1 LSDIMV
7 ENNRLVAE
15 PVPRLVRNITVP
27 ASVGFFFNTMYN
39 VVDTYFS
46 GLISTQALASLSL
59 SFPVF
64 FIILAM
70 GTGISTGTTA
80 LIANALGGGQASEA
94 RLYAVQGIT
103 FGNLTA
109 IALTGLGIYASPAM
123 FRILGASDEYLVM
136 VVTYMDT
143 IFAGTIFFILIYML
157 NAVLNGLGETRPFRN
172 FLIAG
177 FFMNMIL
184 DPWFIYGGFGLPAMG
199 IIGIALATV
208 MIQVIGC
215 FYLGYKV
222 YRTGLISE
230 RALRDII
237 PKPGPFREIA
247 RQGLPASFNML
258 TVGMGIFV
266 ITYFVSQ
273 FGKEAVAAYGIAM
286 RVEQIVLVPTIGLN
300 IATLTL
306 VAQNNGAGRFDR
318 IHEVLQTCLKYGA
331 YVMAIGSLAIFIGAR
346 PLMALFTTDASVIDV
361 GATYLRIDALVL
373 YAYVVLF
380 VHVAALQ
387 GMKRPMFAVWIGLY
401 RQIAAPFTLFW
412 AVTRVFD
419 FGLLGI
425 WWGIFAITWSAAVL
439 TLLYARRLLGKK
451 KKPHETRAVPMGRNG

>member
-1 LSDIMV
+1 MA
-7 ENNRLVAE
+7 ENNRLIAE
-15 PVPRLVRNITVP
+15 PIPKLVRDITVP

-39 VVDTYFS
+39 VVDTYFG

-80 LIANALGGGQASEA
+80 LIANALGAGKTAEA
-94 RLYAVQGIT
+94 RIFAIQGIT

-109 IALTGLGIYASPAM
+109 IALTILGIYASPAM
-123 FRILGASDEYLVM
+123 FRVLGASGEYMTM
-136 VVTYMDT
+136 VLSYMST
-143 IFAGTIFFILIYML
+143 IFVGTIFFLLNYML
-157 NAVLNGLGETRPFRN
+157 NAVLNGLGEPRPFRN

-177 FFMNMIL
+177 FFLNILL
-184 DPWFIYGGFGLPAMG
+184 DPWFIYGGLGLPAMG
-199 IIGIALATV
+199 IVGIALATV
-208 MIQVIGC
+208 IIQAMGC
-215 FYLGYKV
+215 VYLGYKV
-222 YRTGLISE
+222 SKTGLISN
-230 RALRDII
+230 RSLRDII
-237 PKPGPFREIA
+237 PKPAPFMEIA

-266 ITYFVSQ
+266 ITYFVSN

-286 RVEQIVLVPTIGLN
+286 RIEQIVLVPTIGLN

-306 VAQNNGAGRFDR
+306 VAQNNGAGRLDR
-318 IHEVLQTCLKYGA
+318 VYTVLQTCLKYGA
-331 YVMAIGSLAIFIGAR
+331 YVMALGSLAVFLGAR
-346 PLMALFTTDASVIDV
+346 PLMAFFTDDASVIEA

-401 RQIAAPFTLFW
+401 RQIAAPFLFFW
-412 AVTRVFD
+412 LATRILD

-439 TLLYARRLLGKK
+439 TLLYARSLLKKAGRLL
-451 KKPHETRAVPMGRNG
+451 P

>member
-1 LSDIMV
+1 MRHRAIS
-7 ENNRLVAE
+7 NRLTAE
-15 PVPRLVRNITVP
+15 SIPKLVRDIAVP

-39 VVDTYFS
+39 VVDTYF
-46 GLISTQALASLSL
+46 GGMISTQALASLSL

-64 FIILAM
+64 FIVIAM

-80 LIANALGGGQASEA
+80 LIANALGAGRTEESG
-94 RLYAVQGIT
+94 LYAVQGMT
-103 FGNLTA
+103 FGSLTA
-109 IALTGLGIYASPAM
+109 IALTGIGIWACPTM

-136 VVTYMDT
+136 VLTYMNT
-143 IFAGTIFFILIYML
+143 IFAGTIFFILMYML
-157 NAVLNGLGETRPFRN
+157 NALLNGIGETRPFRN

-177 FFMNMIL
+177 FFMNIIL

-208 MIQVIGC
+208 IIQVIGC
-215 FYLGYKV
+215 AYLGFEV
-222 YRTGLISE
+222 HRTGLISG
-230 RALRDII
+230 RALKDFF
-237 PKPGPFREIA
+237 PKPGFFREIA
-247 RQGLPASFNML
+247 RQGFPASVNML

-266 ITYFVSQ
+266 ITYFVSH

-318 IHEVLQTCLKYGA
+318 VHEALRTCLKYGA
-331 YVMAIGSLAIFIGAR
+331 YVMVIGSLAVFIGAR
-346 PLMALFTTDASVIDV
+346 PLMGFFTSEGSVVNV
-361 GATYLRIDALVL
+361 GSTYLRIDALVL

-380 VHVAALQ
+380 VHVAVLQ
-387 GMKRPMFAVWIGLY
+387 GIKRPMFAVWIGLY
-401 RQIAAPFTLFW
+401 RQIAAPFILFW
-412 AVTRVFD
+412 AVTEVLD

-439 TLLYARRLLGKK
+439 TLLYARSLLKK
-451 KKPHETRAVPMGRNG
+451 AEQHDPNPKSEY